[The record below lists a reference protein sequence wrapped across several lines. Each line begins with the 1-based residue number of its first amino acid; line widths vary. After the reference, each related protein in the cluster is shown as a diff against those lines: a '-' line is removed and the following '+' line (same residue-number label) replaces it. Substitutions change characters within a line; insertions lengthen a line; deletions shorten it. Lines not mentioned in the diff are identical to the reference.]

1 MKKPFILTNHTGG
14 DRSKTWGR
22 VAKYIESQKYTPS
35 YSLNSFINAYRIF
48 RLRKHY
54 DAVVLGGYARE
65 DTFYLL
71 LQRLWPFLRK
81 PVVKND
87 CYWNKASPI
96 IHRLKRIL
104 FQFLDP
110 VVSRYVVYARR
121 EIGVFS
127 ETFGLP
133 REKFEFIPYHSTL
146 ESGNLVPRQGE
157 YLFSGGN
164 SNRDYSQ
171 LAEAVDGLDLRVV
184 IVCSD
189 QTLLENI
196 TFPRNVE
203 LVDAG
208 REKFRRLMAGSGIN
222 VVALK
227 KGALRSAGHQTF
239 LNAMT
244 MGKPVIV
251 TDRRGASDYIEDGID
266 GMLVPPGN
274 PDALRAA
281 ILRLKE
287 DPDLALRL
295 GRAARRKAL
304 KWDTEAH
311 LSATAQLAKSFIWQ

>member
-1 MKKPFILTNHTGG
+1 MKQPFILTNHKGG

-22 VAKYIESQKYTPS
+22 VTDYIESKRYTPF
-35 YSLNSFINAYRIF
+35 YSINSFINAYRLF
-48 RLRKHY
+48 RRRGYY

-71 LQRLWPFLRK
+71 FQRLWPFLKR
-81 PVVKND
+81 PVVRNE
-87 CYWNKASPI
+87 CLWNEANPI
-96 IHRLKRIL
+96 VHRFKRIL

-110 VVSRYVVYARR
+110 VVSRYIVYARS
-121 EIGVFS
+121 EITGFS
-127 ETFGLP
+127 QMFGLP
-133 REKFEFIPYHSTL
+133 REKFQFIPYHNTL
-146 ESGNLVPRQGE
+146 EPGDFVLQQGG

-171 LAEAVDGLDLRVV
+171 LAEAVEGLDLRVV
-184 IVCSD
+184 VACSD
-189 QTLLENI
+189 PRLLRNV

-203 LVDAG
+203 LVSAS
-208 REKFRRLMAGSGIN
+208 REEFRRLMAESGIN

-227 KGALRSAGHQTF
+227 KGLIRSAGHQTF

-251 TDRRGASDYIEDGID
+251 TDPEGAGDYIDDGVDGI
-266 GMLVPPGN
+266 LVPPDN

-281 ILRLKE
+281 ILRLQR

-295 GRAARRKAL
+295 GQAAMKKAE

-311 LSATAQLAKSFIWQ
+311 LAATADLTRSFIE